1 MLTGIVGV
9 TDGKTPSGGS
19 SPQLSNNNNNIS
31 NVPHSNIQQ
40 DSIIEDLNRQI
51 EKSIKRATAKLEAL
65 KSKTTTLAAI
75 VEDKD
80 SLFVNNNIVEQQLL
94 YKWFEDSH
102 KPNIHRQKLDLLPIN
117 FMGLVTK
124 ILNKR

>member
-19 SPQLSNNNNNIS
+19 SPKLFNNNNIS
-31 NVPHSNIQQ
+31 NIPHSNIQQ
-40 DSIIEDLNRQI
+40 DSIFEDLDKQI
-51 EKSIKRATAKLEAL
+51 EKSIKSATAKLEVL
-65 KSKTTTLAAI
+65 KSKTVTLAAI
-75 VEDKD
+75 VEDNN

-94 YKWFEDSH
+94 YKWLEDSH
-102 KPNIHRQKLDLLPIN
+102 KSNIHRQKLDLLPIS